1 MAGSLKDILA
11 PQRVICSAPCASK
24 KRALELIAGLIA
36 GSSSSMEDELLDH
49 LNARERLGST
59 GLGQGIAIPH
69 CRMPGATTT
78 TAALITLDNPIDFS
92 AIDDQP
98 VDLLFA
104 LIVPEDATDEHLQ
117 LLSKLA
123 ELFSQPSFCGNL
135 RRAPDADA
143 LYKTMCG
150 GWDA

>member
-1 MAGSLKDILA
+1 MVASLNEILR
-11 PQRVICSAPCASK
+11 PQRVVCKASCGSK
-24 KRALELIAGLIA
+24 KRVIELIAGLVA
-36 GSSSSMEDELLDH
+36 GGSSSLEYELLDN

-59 GLGQGIAIPH
+59 GLGHGIAIPH
-69 CRMPGATTT
+69 CRMPGVTST
-78 TAALITLDNPIDFS
+78 TAVLVTLDHPVDYG

-123 ELFSQPSFCGNL
+123 ELFSEPSFCGNL
-135 RRAPDADA
+135 RRAVDADA
-143 LYKTMCG
+143 LYQRMRSA
-150 GWDA
+150 WNN